1 MQVDRRRI
9 LAGAAVLALTAGS
22 GVRVL
27 AQPQNL
33 PTPPT
38 ARIEPVTET
47 FFGRSVTDPYRWM
60 ETPTDPDWQPFMRG
74 NAAHARAF
82 LDAIPGRDALAAR
95 ISRLTGSNATATAP
109 AVAGGRLFY
118 TKREEGK
125 NTQALFVRESL
136 DAPDRVL
143 IDPDALKAG
152 GTHVSLDWWQPSPDG
167 RHVVYGLSPAGS
179 EDSILQIIVVETGEI
194 LPERIDRT
202 QYAGPVWL
210 PDGSGF
216 FYGRLAGAPLG
227 SQEYYLDSVCWLHRL
242 NTPADADTKILARGQ
257 YPELPVEPTDFPV
270 IVADPTSDHVVAVL
284 FGGVRRENPLWTAR
298 LDDLLAGRPQWR
310 PVASVAD
317 EVIGFTFKG
326 DDLWLLTTRNAE
338 NGRLVRTRMS
348 EPDLTGATV
357 VIPEGN
363 LVIETMGVAAD
374 ALYVTQL
381 DGGYQSLFR
390 IREGASPEQIALPF
404 EGSIPQLSVASDAPG
419 AWLRLTSW
427 LEPSGVWRLDADG
440 TVTRTGLAPR
450 PDIDTSPY
458 ELTRDFATAR
468 DGTRVPVSIVSKKG
482 APRDGSNPTMVEAYG
497 AYQVVSS
504 PGFDTRG
511 IALLEKGGIL
521 VVAHVRGGGEYGKR
535 WWRAGQKL
543 TKPNTWRDLIDVC
556 EHLVT
561 EGWTS
566 PARLGIT
573 GGSAGGITV
582 GRALTERP
590 QLFAVVVPAVGCLN
604 QLRNEFSQNGPPNI
618 VEFGSVAT
626 EDGFR
631 GLYAMDSLHH
641 VVDGTRYPAV
651 LMTHGMTDPRVEPWN
666 SGKMAARL
674 RAAAAPDSGPILL
687 RVEFDAGHGLGST
700 RTQLDEEW
708 ADVYAFFLQ
717 QVGHPEFRAA

>member
-1 MQVDRRRI
+1 MRSNRRQF
-9 LAGAAVLALTAGS
+9 LGGTAAAALGLVAGVPGW
-22 GVRVL
+22 
-27 AQPQNL
+27 AQTHIPA
-33 PTPPT
+33 PPT

-47 FFGRSVTDPYRWM
+47 FFGQSVTDPYRWM
-60 ETPTDPDWQPFMRG
+60 ETPTDPDWAPYMRA
-74 NAAHARAF
+74 NAAHARAV
-82 LDAIPGRDALAAR
+82 LDAIPGRDALAVR
-95 ISRLTGSNATATAP
+95 IANLTGSNVSAGAP

-118 TKREEGK
+118 QKREEGK
-125 NTQALFVRESL
+125 DTSALFMRESL
-136 DAPDRVL
+136 NAADRVL
-143 IDPDALKAG
+143 VDPDALKAG
-152 GTHVSLDWWQPSPDG
+152 GTHVSLDWWSPSPDG
-167 RHVVYGLSPAGS
+167 RHVVYGLSPSGS
-179 EDSILQIIVVETGEI
+179 ENSVLHIMVIDTGEI

-202 QYAGPVWL
+202 QYASPSWL
-210 PDGSGF
+210 PDSSGF
-216 FYGRLAGAPLG
+216 FYYRLAGAPLG
-227 SQEYYLDSVCWLHRL
+227 SREYYLDGVCWLHRL
-242 NTPADADTKILARGQ
+242 GTEADQDVRILARGQ
-257 YPELPVEPTDFPV
+257 YGEIPAEPTDFPV
-270 IVADPTSDHVVAVL
+270 VITDPSSEYVIGAM

-298 LDDLLAGRPQWR
+298 LDDLLSGRPDWK
-310 PVASVAD
+310 PVAAIAD
-317 EVIGFTFKG
+317 EVINVTFRG
-326 DDLWLLTTRNAE
+326 DDLWLLTTRDAE
-338 NGRLVRTRMS
+338 NGKLLRTRMS
-348 EPDLTGATV
+348 TPDLAGAEV

-363 LVIETMGVAAD
+363 LVIETLGAAAD

-381 DGGYQSLFR
+381 DGGYQTLFR
-390 IREGASPEQIALPF
+390 IRGGEAPEPIALPF

-419 AWLRLTSW
+419 AYLRLTSW

-440 TVTRTGLAPR
+440 RVTDTGLAPK

-458 ELTRDFATAR
+458 EFTRDFATAR
-468 DGTRVPVSIVSKKG
+468 DGTRVPVSIISRKG

-511 IALLEKGGIL
+511 IALLEKGGVQ

-556 EHLVT
+556 EHLIAQ
-561 EGWTS
+561 GWTS
-566 PARLGIT
+566 PAKLGIT

-590 QLFAVVVPAVGCLN
+590 DLFAVVVPAVGCLN

-618 VEFGSVAT
+618 AEFGSVTT

-631 GLYAMDSLHH
+631 GLYEMDALHH

-674 RAAAAPDSGPILL
+674 RVASAPDSGPILL

-700 RTQLDEEW
+700 RTQQDDES
-708 ADVYAFFLQ
+708 ADVHAFFLQ
-717 QVGHPEFRAA
+717 QVGHPEFLPA